1 MNLEKKLDDI
11 HASVVRNSGLQLFTA
26 FTRII
31 LAIGFIPPSLP
42 KIMNIP
48 FTVLP
53 DTNPVGHYFNALYQT
68 GYYYQF
74 IGWGQIFAALLLL
87 FPRTAHLGALM
98 FFPIIL
104 NITVLTNSVGF
115 VGTKYITMLML
126 LACTYLLAWDY
137 DRLKPILFFKRETKT
152 HLPKLEFLWLPV
164 LFALCGAAA
173 ASLAASIGI
182 ANAHKS
188 YFPLLAVL
196 TAAGFILGLT
206 CTVHHKFMKIG
217 RLEKTA
223 DSV

>member
-1 MNLEKKLDDI
+1 MNLEKNLDDI

-115 VGTKYITMLML
+115 AGTKYITMLML
-126 LACTYLLAWDY
+126 LA
-137 DRLKPILFFKRETKT
+137 
-152 HLPKLEFLWLPV
+152 
-164 LFALCGAAA
+164 
-173 ASLAASIGI
+173 
-182 ANAHKS
+182 
-188 YFPLLAVL
+188 
-196 TAAGFILGLT
+196 
-206 CTVHHKFMKIG
+206 
-217 RLEKTA
+217 
-223 DSV
+223 